1 MQKMGLHTIK
11 ALGISLML
19 ASSAGCLAA
28 AGAGLGAGIY
38 LSDRGAESLVSAP
51 IAKTFAATQDVFRDM
66 GITEVKT
73 SGEQTASAEE
83 RQIDGKRGDKNVK
96 VTLRSEGEGTRV
108 EVVASEDMVVW
119 DKDLARDVLEQ
130 IVKKTK

>member
-1 MQKMGLHTIK
+1 MWLQPMK

-19 ASSAGCLAA
+19 ASGTGCIAA

-38 LSDRGAESLVSAP
+38 LSDRGAESLVSSP
-51 IAKTFAATQDVFRDM
+51 IDKTFAASQEVFREM
-66 GITEVKT
+66 GITEVKS
-73 SGEQTASAEE
+73 SGEQTSSAEE

-96 VTLRSEGEGTRV
+96 VTLKTEGEGTRV

-119 DKDLARDVLEQ
+119 DKDLAREVLEQ

>member
-1 MQKMGLHTIK
+1 MWLQPMK

-19 ASSAGCLAA
+19 ASGTGCIAA

-38 LSDRGAESLVSAP
+38 LSDRGAESLVSSP
-51 IAKTFAATQDVFRDM
+51 IDKTFAASQEVFREM
-66 GITEVKT
+66 GITEVKS
-73 SGEQTASAEE
+73 SGEQTSSAEE

-96 VTLRSEGEGTRV
+96 VTLKTEGEGTRV

-119 DKDLARDVLEQ
+119 DKDLAREVLEK